1 VSRPGPTLKLALK
14 LGATLLFTAL
24 CVWLAFPQAEAFTQL
39 RRGLAFLDWSYVWLY
54 LLTAALMQLFRAWRW
69 EYLLRPL
76 GAHVPFWRLMSIS
89 SIGFMAIL
97 ALPIRLGEFVRP
109 YLVAAS
115 GPDGLRPAGA
125 SAGGSGNPPEV
136 PGSIDQGRLRMSAA
150 LGSVAVERTVD
161 GLLVS
166 LYLFVSFLFLRGPH
180 AGEARIVAWA
190 SFGLF
195 ATAIGYIALGV
206 RWPDGVLRWTMRLTL
221 LERLAPR
228 FAGRLAHM
236 VRGVID
242 GFRSLQDVR
251 NFSIFLVMSVL
262 YWFMNGF
269 GMWVLARGFGLGL
282 SLDGAFA
289 TMSVIAAAIT
299 LPNTPGLVGQFH
311 AAGKFAM
318 MLYLPAALVETRG
331 MAYIVTLH
339 AVQGLWYIGLG
350 VLCMLVTSVSMGRVV
365 RASQS
370 AAVESATE
378 ASAPP
383 PAEAAR

>member
-1 VSRPGPTLKLALK
+1 LKLALK
-14 LGATLLFTAL
+14 LAATLAFTAL
-24 CVWLAFPQAEAFTQL
+24 CVWLAFPQAEAFAQL
-39 RRGLAFLDWSYVWLY
+39 KRGLQLVDWRYVWLY
-54 LLTAALMQLFRAWRW
+54 LPTALVMHLFRSWRW
-69 EYLLRPL
+69 DFLLRPL
-76 GAHVPFWRLMSIS
+76 GAHVPFLRLLAVS

-109 YLVAAS
+109 YLVTAA
-115 GPDGLRPAGA
+115 GPDGLRPAG
-125 SAGGSGNPPEV
+125 SIAGGDGNPHRV
-136 PGSIDQGRLRMSAA
+136 PIAIEKGRLRMSAA

-180 AGEARIVAWA
+180 AAQARVVAWA

-195 ATAIGYIALGV
+195 AAATGYIALGV

-221 LERLAPR
+221 VGRLAPR
-228 FAGRLAHM
+228 FAARLTGVVH
-236 VRGVID
+236 GVID
-242 GFRSLQDVR
+242 GFRSLKDAR
-251 NFSIFLVMSVL
+251 NFAIFVLLSVL
-262 YWFMNGF
+262 YWGMNGF

-289 TMSVIAAAIT
+289 TMALIAAAIT

-311 AAGKFAM
+311 AAGKFALF
-318 MLYLPAALVETRG
+318 LYLPAGLVETQG

-339 AVQGLWYIGLG
+339 AVQGAWYVGAG
-350 VLCMLVTSVSMGRVV
+350 VLCMLITSVSMGRVI

-370 AAVESATE
+370 AAAEST
-378 ASAPP
+378 APEP
-383 PAEAAR
+383 GR

>member
-1 VSRPGPTLKLALK
+1 LKLALK
-14 LGATLLFTAL
+14 LAATLAFTAL
-24 CVWLAFPQAEAFTQL
+24 CIWLAFPKAEAFAQVK
-39 RRGLAFLDWSYVWLY
+39 RGLALVDWTYLWLY
-54 LLTAALMQLFRAWRW
+54 LPTALVMHLFRAWRW
-69 EYLLRPL
+69 EFLLRPL
-76 GAHVPFWRLMSIS
+76 GAHVPFWRLMSVS

-115 GPDGLRPAGA
+115 GPDGLRPAGPI
-125 SAGGSGNPPEV
+125 AGGDGNPHGGPI
-136 PGSIDQGRLRMSAA
+136 SIEKGRLRMSAA
-150 LGSVAVERTVD
+150 LGTVAVERTVD

-180 AGEARIVAWA
+180 AGEARVVAWA

-195 ATAIGYIALGV
+195 AAATGYIALGV

-221 LERLAPR
+221 LGRLAPR
-228 FAGRLAHM
+228 FAERLTHV

-242 GFRSLQDVR
+242 GFRALKDAR
-251 NFSIFLVMSVL
+251 NFAVFVVMSVI
-262 YWFMNGF
+262 YWGMNGF

-311 AAGKFAM
+311 AAGKFALL
-318 MLYLPAALVETRG
+318 LYLPAALVETRG

-339 AVQGLWYIGLG
+339 AVQGAWYIGLG
-350 VLCMLVTSVSMGRVV
+350 VLCMLVTSVSMGRVI
-365 RASQS
+365 RASQT
-370 AAVESATE
+370 AAAESTAE
-378 ASAPP
+378 EPAAPEP
-383 PAEAAR
+383 GR

>member
-1 VSRPGPTLKLALK
+1 V
-14 LGATLLFTAL
+14 
-24 CVWLAFPQAEAFTQL
+24 
-39 RRGLAFLDWSYVWLY
+39 
-54 LLTAALMQLFRAWRW
+54 
-69 EYLLRPL
+69 
-76 GAHVPFWRLMSIS
+76 S

-109 YLVAAS
+109 YLVAE
-115 GPDGLRPAGA
+115 R
-125 SAGGSGNPPEV
+125 
-136 PGSIDQGRLRMSAA
+136 GRLRMSAA

-190 SFGLF
+190 SFALF
-195 ATAIGYIALGV
+195 AAATGYLALGV
-206 RWPDGVLRWTMRLTL
+206 RWPEGVLRWTMRLTL
-221 LERLAPR
+221 LGRLAPR
-228 FAGRLAHM
+228 FADRLTHV

-242 GFRSLQDVR
+242 GFRSLKDAR
-251 NFSIFLVMSVL
+251 NFGVFLAMSVL

-269 GMWVLARGFGLGL
+269 GMWVLARGFGIDL

-318 MLYLPAALVETRG
+318 MLYLPAAIVESQG

-339 AVQGLWYIGLG
+339 AVQGAWYIGLG
-350 VLCMLVTSVSMGRVV
+350 VLCMLLTSVSMGRVI
-365 RASQS
+365 RASQT
-370 AAVESATE
+370 AAVESAAESAAVEPAPTE
-378 ASAPP
+378 AAAPG
-383 PAEAAR
+383 RGR

>member
-1 VSRPGPTLKLALK
+1 LKLALK
-14 LGATLLFTAL
+14 LAATLAFTAL
-24 CVWLAFPQAEAFTQL
+24 CVWLAFPKAEAFAQL
-39 RRGLAFLDWSYVWLY
+39 KRGLALVDWSYVWLY
-54 LLTAALMQLFRAWRW
+54 LPTALAMHLFRAWRW

-76 GAHVPFWRLMSIS
+76 GAHVPFWRLMSVS

-109 YLVAAS
+109 YLVAE
-115 GPDGLRPAGA
+115 R
-125 SAGGSGNPPEV
+125 
-136 PGSIDQGRLRMSAA
+136 GRLRMSAA

-190 SFGLF
+190 SIGLF
-195 ATAIGYIALGV
+195 AAATGYIALGV

-221 LERLAPR
+221 LQRLAPR
-228 FAGRLAHM
+228 FAERLTH
-236 VRGVID
+236 VVHGVID
-242 GFRSLQDVR
+242 GFRSLKDAR
-251 NFSIFLVMSVL
+251 NFAVFIVMSVL

-269 GMWVLARGFGLGL
+269 GMWVLARGFGLQL

-311 AAGKFAM
+311 AAGKFALL
-318 MLYLPAALVETRG
+318 LYLPAALVETQG

-339 AVQGLWYIGLG
+339 AVQGAWYIGLG
-350 VLCMLVTSVSMGRVV
+350 VLCMLVSSVSMGRVI

-370 AAVESATE
+370 AA
-378 ASAPP
+378 
-383 PAEAAR
+383 AERGQ